1 MGNAFAVPSSRSMP
15 RNGSL
20 TLSDVRKPTI
30 SLVCS
35 ACNLRE
41 THPVAKLI
49 ERYGDEAL
57 PEVLPRIAHCP
68 LLSNCKAMFE
78 KLVV

>member
-1 MGNAFAVPSSRSMP
+1 MP

-35 ACNLRE
+35 ACNRRE

-57 PEVLPRIAHCP
+57 PEVLARIV
-68 LLSNCKAMFE
+68 NCSRRSVCRAMFE